1 MMLAFKEGKDLHTA
15 TAEALGCETPDRK
28 KCKLWFAVWLGG
40 KGT

>member
-15 TAEALGCETPDRK
+15 TAEALGCERQICK
-28 KCKLWFAVWLGG
+28 KCKFWIVVWLGG